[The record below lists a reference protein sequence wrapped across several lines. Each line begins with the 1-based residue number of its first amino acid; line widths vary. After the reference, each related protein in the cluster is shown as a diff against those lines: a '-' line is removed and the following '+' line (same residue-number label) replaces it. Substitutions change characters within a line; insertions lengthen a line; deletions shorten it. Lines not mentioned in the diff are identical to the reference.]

1 MIIVAVIAVTLL
13 FLLYTLIIWLK
24 KKNDRTALE
33 LNAYLDKRCELAPQ
47 AVRFFRNFIKSDT
60 DVAESVIKARNKSA
74 TAMTVEEKLT
84 ADAELQKAM
93 ERLFDLAQNCNELAN
108 DSDFIEI
115 KKQFETLK
123 FETEALTKSINIKLL
138 NGEKYDLS

>member
-13 FLLYTLIIWLK
+13 FLLYTLIMWFK

-33 LNAYLDKRCELAPQ
+33 LNACLDKRCELAPH
-47 AVRFFRNFIKSDT
+47 AVRIFRNFIKSDA

-74 TAMTVEEKLT
+74 TALTAEEKLT
-84 ADAELQKAM
+84 ADTELQKAM
-93 ERLFDLAQNCNELAN
+93 ERLFDLAQNCNELAT

-115 KKQFETLK
+115 KNQFETLK
-123 FETEALTKSINIKLL
+123 SETEVLTKSINIKLL
-138 NGEKYDLS
+138 NGEKI